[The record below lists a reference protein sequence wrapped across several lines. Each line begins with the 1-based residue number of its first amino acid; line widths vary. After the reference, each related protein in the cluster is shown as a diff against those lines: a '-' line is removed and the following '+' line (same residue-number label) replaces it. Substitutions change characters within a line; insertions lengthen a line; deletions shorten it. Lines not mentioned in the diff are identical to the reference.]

1 MLFAVKPRPTTSDPI
16 GPWPSTSSSRSDAP
30 VRSTDMRDGP
40 RWRPLIAFGA
50 LGALIAL
57 ILAGTYFYGA
67 TVGLVHTSGSGAGGE
82 TTEVFTVDGAWDLR
96 WSYDCSP
103 SLSDLYPLAPA
114 AKADPCYFI
123 VAVKEFSDCAVSLAN
138 QGINVHVH
146 GGKSQGVVH
155 NHAGGTFY
163 FLVDFVGTWSVTVTG
178 KGSGSGR
185 GPWPQCSEG

>member
-1 MLFAVKPRPTTSDPI
+1 
-16 GPWPSTSSSRSDAP
+16 
-30 VRSTDMRDGP
+30 MRDGP
-40 RWRPLIAFGA
+40 RWRPLIAFA
-50 LGALIAL
+50 VLGALIAL

-67 TVGLVHTSGSGAGGE
+67 TMGLVRTSGSGAGGE

-146 GGKSQGVVH
+146 GRTCQAGVQH
-155 NHAGGTFY
+155 QH
-163 FLVDFVGTWSVTVTG
+163 SVVYEM
-178 KGSGSGR
+178 R
-185 GPWPQCSEG
+185 

>member
-1 MLFAVKPRPTTSDPI
+1 
-16 GPWPSTSSSRSDAP
+16 
-30 VRSTDMRDGP
+30 MRDGP
-40 RWRPLIAFGA
+40 RRRPLITFGA
-50 LGALIAL
+50 LGGLIVL
-57 ILAGTYFYGA
+57 ILAATYFHGA
-67 TVGLVHTSGSGAGGE
+67 TAGLVHSSGSGAGGE

-163 FLVDFVGTWSVTVTG
+163 FLVDFAGTWSVTVTG